1 MANAGRKACVIGA
14 GTMGSGIAA
23 HLANIGFDVVLLDLT
38 EQSVQDAFE
47 RARVARPPHF
57 YVPQTANA
65 IKLGSIAD
73 LEKYVPEADWVCEAI
88 IEKMDAKR
96 ELFARLEPLLR
107 ADAMVSTNTSGLQ
120 IGLLAEGRGE
130 DFRRRFL
137 GTHFFNPPRYLKLLE
152 LVPTPDTSPEVVRDM
167 TRFLEY
173 EVARRVVVAKDT
185 PGFIANRFGMW
196 AMIQAVH
203 VAERLHLSVEQV
215 DAITG
220 PFLGRPRSASFRLND
235 IVGLD
240 IMRDIAQNL
249 YERCPDDPYRE
260 NLRLPQSMQALLE
273 RGWIGEKAGQ
283 GYYRREGKELVVL
296 DFQTMAYRDKR
307 DVSLPALEALAKEP
321 LGKRVA
327 AALEFKDEAGEFLRE
342 HLLPI
347 LRYADYLKAE
357 ISHSVQDFDRVMR
370 WGFGWEMGPF
380 EMIDAIGPERV
391 GIAEGPFYRGH
402 EMRSFDGAW
411 VSKRLEPQFR
421 RLDNYTILEEHEHF
435 NVRDLGQGVLA
446 IALKTKMGVVGPRSL
461 EELIAYIEN
470 EDRPFVYTSEARS
483 FSAGFDLK
491 FLLEQCEA
499 GDWEGVEAGLVSLQR
514 LGRLLS
520 QKSAVA
526 AVFGHCLGGGFE
538 MALGCPVIAAHPEA
552 QIGLPEAKVGLIPA
566 GGGCV
571 RMRILHQHDAKNLVE
586 IARNLMLGAV
596 STNAD
601 EARRLGYLRETDV
614 TVYNP
619 DLLITT
625 ARDLALQT
633 MPRPEPEWK
642 EMAGP
647 VGGMIDRMQEE
658 MKARGEISDY
668 DETIG
673 DKIKAVFAKPTSFE
687 EALEA
692 ERTEFRDLLHH
703 ALTIARIKHMLE
715 HGKPLRN

>member
-1 MANAGRKACVIGA
+1 MASTGRKACVIGA

-38 EQSVQDAFE
+38 EQSVQEAFE

-57 YVPQTANA
+57 YVPATANA
-65 IKLGSIAD
+65 IRLGSIAD
-73 LEKYVPEADWVCEAI
+73 LERYVPEADWVCEAI
-88 IEKMDAKR
+88 IEQMGAKR

-107 ADAMVSTNTSGLQ
+107 SDTKISTNTSGLQ
-120 IGLLAEGRGE
+120 IDLLGEGRSE

-152 LVPTPDTSPEVVRDM
+152 LIPTADTGPDVVRDM
-167 TRFLEY
+167 TRFLEQ

-196 AMIQAVH
+196 SMIQAVH

-240 IMRDIAQNL
+240 IMRDIAMNL
-249 YERCPDDPYRE
+249 YERCQDDPFSE
-260 NLRLPQSMQALLE
+260 NLRLPQSVQALLD

-307 DVSLPALEALAKEP
+307 EVSLPALDALAKKP
-321 LGKRVA
+321 LGERVA
-327 AALEFKDEAGEFLRE
+327 EALTFKDETGEFLRE

-380 EMIDAIGPERV
+380 EMIDAIGPDRV
-391 GIAEGPFYRGH
+391 GIAEGPFYRGT
-402 EMRSFDGAW
+402 EMRAFDGAW

-421 RLDNYTILEEHEHF
+421 RLDNYTILEQHEHF
-435 NVRDLGQGVLA
+435 NVRDLGQGVIA
-446 IALKTKMGVVGPRSL
+446 IALTTKMGVVGPKAL
-461 EELIAYIEN
+461 DELIAMIEK

-491 FLLEQCEA
+491 FLMDQLES
-499 GDWEGVEAGLVSLQR
+499 GDWDAIEAGLCSLQN
-514 LGRLLS
+514 LGLLLS
-520 QKSAVA
+520 QKAAVA

-538 MALGCPVIAAHPEA
+538 MALACPVIAAHPEA
-552 QIGLPEAKVGLIPA
+552 QIGLPEAKVGLLPA
-566 GGGCV
+566 GGGCM
-571 RMRILHQHDAKNLVE
+571 RMRLLHQHDAKHLTE
-586 IARNLMLGAV
+586 MAKNLMLGTV
-596 STNAD
+596 SSNAD

-633 MPRPEPEWK
+633 MPRPDVEWK
-642 EMAGP
+642 EVAGP

-658 MKARGEISDY
+658 LKSRGEISDY
-668 DETIG
+668 DESIG
-673 DKIKAVFAKPTSFE
+673 DKIKAIFVKAGSPE
-687 EALEA
+687 EALEL

-703 ALTIARIKHMLE
+703 ALTVARIRHMLE